1 MGKEDSV
8 SRSQEKGRVF
18 GELTFHTGWDIVFT
32 VIPRRVKVGVKTANG
47 KSGRLSIFSMVN
59 KGFCVSE

>member
-8 SRSQEKGRVF
+8 SRSQEKARVF
-18 GELTFHTGWDIVFT
+18 RELTFHTGWDIVFT

-47 KSGRLSIFSMVN
+47 TSGRLSIFSMVN
-59 KGFCVSE
+59 KGSCVNQ